1 MSYILDALKRS
12 EQERHQDKMPSFS
25 AESMIIQTNQKKT
38 HWWPY
43 ALILV
48 LILNALV
55 IFFFSRGASDAPSL
69 QNTSKEI
76 SSESLTE
83 IKQDSSVPFP
93 STASSSQRRAPPS
106 SVITERQYIQPLKQ
120 APQITPS
127 SGWSSAQ
134 SNESR
139 TDDHLYGTTLDEGL
153 LIQPKSKHK
162 SPPQPVKRPTPTT
175 VSEEY
180 GLEAPIQISP
190 SYSSKESDY
199 ISPSPAAEPIQN
211 SNISTGNFVDVPLL
225 TDLSPSFQKSVPELA
240 FNSHIY
246 SDKPDQRRVM
256 INNYYLKEGQSFDG
270 LQLIEIGESFIKVSK
285 NNETFKLPVLR
296 DWSSM

>member
-43 ALILV
+43 ALIMV

-55 IFFFSRGASDAPSL
+55 LFFFSRETSNAPDL
-69 QNTSKEI
+69 QNTGKEI
-76 SSESLTE
+76 SSQNLSE
-83 IKQDSSVPFP
+83 IKQVASVPTP
-93 STASSSQRRAPPS
+93 SKASNSQRRAPPS
-106 SVITERQYIQPLKQ
+106 SVVSERQYIQPLKQ
-120 APQITPS
+120 ASQT
-127 SGWSSAQ
+127 
-134 SNESR
+134 NERR
-139 TDDHLYGTTLDEGL
+139 TDDHLYGATIDEGL

-162 SPPQPVKRPTPTT
+162 SPPQPVIQPTLTSA
-175 VSEEY
+175 SEEF
-180 GLEAPIQISP
+180 GLETPIKISP
-190 SYSSKESDY
+190 SHSSKDNIY
-199 ISPSPAAEPIQN
+199 ISPSSVAEPDQN
-211 SNISTGNFVDVPLL
+211 SNISTNNFVDVPLL
-225 TDLSPSFQKSVPELA
+225 TDLAQNFQKSVPELA

-270 LQLIEIGESFIKVSK
+270 LQLIEIGEAFIKVSK
-285 NNETFKLPVLR
+285 NNKTFKLPVLR